1 MKWNDRIGR
10 RLKLHDLHVLMAV
23 TEMGS
28 MGKAAERLAVS
39 QPSVSKAISDIEQTV
54 GVRLLDRTSKGVEVT
69 AYGRALLRRGM
80 AAFEELRE
88 GIKEIEYLADP
99 TVGEVR
105 VGCPDVFTGGLMSAI
120 IDHFSRQHP
129 RVMVNVVAVNNVTE
143 EFRQLRDRAV
153 DFLLAGFP
161 ISYADD
167 DLDVEALYEHRPF
180 IVAGRNCRWAH
191 RRKIDLAELAEEP
204 WLLPRE
210 GIFVSLLTEAF
221 RAQGLSIPRF
231 GVRSYSVFHLGR
243 GRVRAPLP
251 LRPVCTQGPAGKPCD
266 SSVACRYR
274 HLEKSHGQPGGA
286 KLSHQRS
293 QNRKVDWKIRVSART
308 SEFCGEVVHHARRAS

>member
-39 QPSVSKAISDIEQTV
+39 QPSVSKAISDIEHTL

-69 AYGRALLRRGM
+69 AYGRALLRHGM

-88 GIKEIEYLADP
+88 GIKEIESLADP
-99 TVGEVR
+99 TIGEVR

-129 RVMVNVVAVNNVTE
+129 RVIVHVIAVNNVTQ

-167 DLDVEALYEHRPF
+167 DLDVEVLYEHRPF
-180 IVAGRNCRWAH
+180 IVTGKNSQWAR
-191 RRKIDLAELAEEP
+191 RRKIELVELAGEP

-221 RAQGLSIPRF
+221 QSQGLSIPRF
-231 GVRSYSVFHLGR
+231 GVRSYSV
-243 GRVRAPLP
+243 
-251 LRPVCTQGPAGKPCD
+251 
-266 SSVACRYR
+266 
-274 HLEKSHGQPGGA
+274 
-286 KLSHQRS
+286 HQRMMLLATDRFVS
-293 QNRKVDWKIRVSART
+293 AEVDSVLRFHTDRFALKVLPVNLAIRPWPVGIVTLKSRTVSPVVQNFLNCIRKVAKRST
-308 SEFCGEVVHHARRAS
+308 